1 MPKIASS
8 SAKVPT
14 LTGNIS
20 AHTRI
25 LGSETLIAKRG
36 KTSKSPQPAPT
47 ERKRL
52 IATSR
57 KARGSLMQT
66 REAQEPRKR
75 INRRSLHLRPNR
87 LFRRVLSPSRSSRR
101 ATRSTDSIYDLES
114 NKTPE
119 TNEENRVFYLGRKMG
134 FEPTASGATIQ
145 RSNQL
150 SYFRHIAN
158 PKCTSENL
166 SVG

>member
-1 MPKIASS
+1 
-8 SAKVPT
+8 
-14 LTGNIS
+14 
-20 AHTRI
+20 
-25 LGSETLIAKRG
+25 
-36 KTSKSPQPAPT
+36 
-47 ERKRL
+47 
-52 IATSR
+52 
-57 KARGSLMQT
+57 MQT
-66 REAQEPRKR
+66 REAQEPRKQ

-87 LFRRVLSPSRSSRR
+87 LFRRVLSLSRSSHR

-150 SYFRHIAN
+150 SYFRHN
-158 PKCTSENL
+158 EYYEMY
-166 SVG
+166 

>member
-1 MPKIASS
+1 MPKIAFND
-8 SAKVPT
+8 AKTP
-14 LTGNIS
+14 TGNIS

-25 LGSETLIAKRG
+25 LESETLIAKRG
-36 KTSKSPQPAPT
+36 KTRKSPQPAPT

-52 IATSR
+52 IVTSR

-66 REAQEPRKR
+66 REAQEPRKQ
-75 INRRSLHLRPNR
+75 INRRSSRLQPNR

-101 ATRSTDSIYDLES
+101 ATRSTDSVYDLES

>member
-1 MPKIASS
+1 MPKIAFNG
-8 SAKVPT
+8 AKTPT
-14 LTGNIS
+14 PTGNIS
-20 AHTRI
+20 AHTKI
-25 LGSETLIAKRG
+25 LESDKIIAKPG

-52 IATSR
+52 IVTSR
-57 KARGSLMQT
+57 KARGFLMQT
-66 REAQEPRKR
+66 REAQEPRKQ

-119 TNEENRVFYLGRKMG
+119 TNEENPVFYLGRKMG

-150 SYFRHIAN
+150 SYFRHN
-158 PKCTSENL
+158 EYYEMY
-166 SVG
+166 

>member
-1 MPKIASS
+1 
-8 SAKVPT
+8 
-14 LTGNIS
+14 
-20 AHTRI
+20 
-25 LGSETLIAKRG
+25 
-36 KTSKSPQPAPT
+36 
-47 ERKRL
+47 
-52 IATSR
+52 
-57 KARGSLMQT
+57 MQT
-66 REAQEPRKR
+66 REAQEPRKQ

-150 SYFRHIAN
+150 SYKRHAQVLYIKSHGKSQSALRGSSVDR
-158 PKCTSENL
+158 KNL
-166 SVG
+166 GSLG

>member
-1 MPKIASS
+1 
-8 SAKVPT
+8 
-14 LTGNIS
+14 
-20 AHTRI
+20 
-25 LGSETLIAKRG
+25 
-36 KTSKSPQPAPT
+36 
-47 ERKRL
+47 
-52 IATSR
+52 
-57 KARGSLMQT
+57 MQT
-66 REAQEPRKR
+66 REAQEPRKQ
-75 INRRSLHLRPNR
+75 INRRSLHLRPNQ

-150 SYFRHIAN
+150 SYFRHDRR
-158 PKCTSENL
+158 L
-166 SVG
+166 SISDTVPIVTGYMGCGRDGALFITCRKNATI

>member
-1 MPKIASS
+1 
-8 SAKVPT
+8 
-14 LTGNIS
+14 
-20 AHTRI
+20 
-25 LGSETLIAKRG
+25 
-36 KTSKSPQPAPT
+36 
-47 ERKRL
+47 
-52 IATSR
+52 
-57 KARGSLMQT
+57 MQT
-66 REAQEPRKR
+66 REAQEPRKQ

-87 LFRRVLSPSRSSRR
+87 LFRRAPSPSRSSRR

-150 SYFRHIAN
+150 SYFRHIAD
-158 PKCTSENL
+158 PKCTNENL

>member
-20 AHTRI
+20 AHTKI
-25 LGSETLIAKRG
+25 LESDKIIAKPG

-52 IATSR
+52 IVTSR
-57 KARGSLMQT
+57 KARGFLMQT
-66 REAQEPRKR
+66 REAQEPRR
-75 INRRSLHLRPNR
+75 QINRHSSR
-87 LFRRVLSPSRSSRR
+87 LQPSQTFRRAPSPSRSSRR

-150 SYFRHIAN
+150 SYFRHIT
-158 PKCTSENL
+158 PFSGYL
-166 SVG
+166 LL

>member
-36 KTSKSPQPAPT
+36 KTRKSPQPAPT

-75 INRRSLHLRPNR
+75 INRRSLHLRLRPNR
-87 LFRRVLSPSRSSRR
+87 LFHRVLSPSRSSRR

-150 SYFRHIAN
+150 SYFRHN
-158 PKCTSENL
+158 EYYEMY
-166 SVG
+166 

>member
-1 MPKIASS
+1 MPRIAFNG
-8 SAKVPT
+8 AKTP
-14 LTGNIS
+14 TGNIS

-25 LGSETLIAKRG
+25 LESETLIAKRG
-36 KTSKSPQPAPT
+36 KTSKLPQPAPT

-52 IATSR
+52 IVTSR
-57 KARGSLMQT
+57 KARGFLTQT
-66 REAQEPRKR
+66 HKAERRRQ
-75 INRRSLHLRPNR
+75 INRRSSR
-87 LFRRVLSPSRSSRR
+87 LQPSQTFRRAPSPSRSSRR

-119 TNEENRVFYLGRKMG
+119 TNEENRVFYLGRKIG

-150 SYFRHIAN
+150 SYFRHN
-158 PKCTSENL
+158 EYYEMY
-166 SVG
+166 

>member
-1 MPKIASS
+1 MAGLPKIAFNG
-8 SAKVPT
+8 AKTP
-14 LTGNIS
+14 TGNIS
-20 AHTRI
+20 AHTKI
-25 LGSETLIAKRG
+25 LESDKIIAKPG

-52 IATSR
+52 IVTSR
-57 KARGSLMQT
+57 KARGFLTQT
-66 REAQEPRKR
+66 HKAERRRQ
-75 INRRSLHLRPNR
+75 INRHSSR
-87 LFRRVLSPSRSSRR
+87 LQPSQTSRRALSPSRLSRR

>member
-1 MPKIASS
+1 
-8 SAKVPT
+8 
-14 LTGNIS
+14 
-20 AHTRI
+20 
-25 LGSETLIAKRG
+25 
-36 KTSKSPQPAPT
+36 
-47 ERKRL
+47 
-52 IATSR
+52 
-57 KARGSLMQT
+57 MQT

-87 LFRRVLSPSRSSRR
+87 LFHRVLLLNLSSRR

-150 SYFRHIAN
+150 TSFR
-158 PKCTSENL
+158 
-166 SVG
+166 